1 MRTALLALAAALA
14 LTPITPALAAQAAPP
29 TDAPPTAAQLKAAVA
44 ACTKQVSNGKYAHDA
59 GGARTVPVCATR
71 KAVHWRADLDIDCDG
86 QRTAKCNASTDP
98 YWQNATAFNQSDGKP
113 LNAETLPF
121 IVVPLASPTWNYRD
135 SGITGGTVAVAVYKD
150 KVVYGVVGDL
160 GPKAIIGE
168 ASYGMARQLGINPH
182 PSTGGVSGAVVDFV
196 VFPGV
201 KASPIENNAT
211 AVRLGQQ
218 AATALVS

>member
-1 MRTALLALAAALA
+1 MRTALLALAALLA
-14 LTPITPALAAQAAPP
+14 LIPAAPAHAASA
-29 TDAPPTAAQLKAAVA
+29 APPTAAQLKAAVA

-71 KAVHWRADLDIDCDG
+71 SAVHWRADLDIDCDG
-86 QRTAKCNASTDP
+86 QRTAKCNPSTDP
-98 YWQNATAFNQSDGKP
+98 YWQNATAFPQSDGKP

-121 IVVPLASPTWNYRD
+121 IVLPLASSTWNYRN
-135 SGITGGTVAVAVYKD
+135 SGITGGTVAAAVYRD

-160 GPKAIIGE
+160 GPSAIIGE
-168 ASYGMARQLGINPH
+168 ASYRMAQLLGINPH

-201 KASPIENNAT
+201 KSVPIQNNAT

-218 AATALVS
+218 AAAALVS